1 MNKNHKSYSYSL
13 LSTALAGITLVI
25 LLVALHGIN
34 TEAAPLRGPGTG
46 DDPEIRFVTMTSD
59 LPHYD
64 PRDGEGITKTVYF
77 SNEVAGTITMTFD
90 ITGTPMLSLT
100 AGAAFE
106 QGERVYT
113 SSTEPLTQ
121 PVTYTVGTGGT
132 QPNIGYTTT
141 NTDGVT
147 TTVAISYVQDITAP
161 MVSINSPAAGS
172 VLTTAHQP
180 TVTIDG
186 TASDDPS
193 GLSEV
198 RVTTGTT
205 WAEADGLGDWDY
217 TWTLPITD
225 NIEYGLKAQAI
236 DNADNV
242 STTTEVSV
250 TVDTV
255 APTATAP
262 VPHTSPWVT
271 STVVYTWAESSD
283 GAGIAGY
290 RVRITN
296 TEGYEVISSTD
307 ESVLTFTEALTEG
320 AGYYARARAIDN
332 NGNVGMWSDP
342 SDVVT
347 PDLTPPTISQ
357 PSIVETS
364 AHLYVLDLHLYY
376 TNTMPVDQT
385 FAVKGES
392 TDALSGLER
401 VSFSPAFGTSPA
413 DEKTSFSPWQ
423 SEAYDVSAG
432 TTGSGIITATVYDNV
447 GNTAVQTYTY
457 ALDSK
462 PPTSTASS
470 PDCVTSG
477 SIDVTWNATDTQSGI
492 YSTTLWYKKE
502 DAGAWTSYDTKNAD
516 SGTFNFVPNSD
527 GTYLFSTV
535 AADNLGNLEGGRTVS
550 ETWTVYATEV
560 PQADVT
566 DTPAYEN
573 SSPITVTWEVTP
585 SLGTIEEVRL
595 WYRYKKGDWVS
606 TTLTS
611 TQQTGTGQFAF
622 KRATDGSDDGTYDFA
637 VVARDEYGKSDGE
650 PSGDNGVEGTTI
662 YDTHIDSV
670 DALTADPADW
680 SNTNAFTVTWNNPVD
695 LSDIAGVRYS
705 IDATP
710 TDNQSGTF
718 EAGQDIK
725 TLTGLTVP
733 DEGEHT
739 IWIWL
744 KDNTGNIDYTTAQTT
759 TLHYD
764 ASIDEPNNLKA
775 TPAKWTNNND
785 FTLTWTNPPDDS
797 GIAKAYYK
805 LDDAPSGP
813 EDYDGQGDPNEISNI
828 QVNEDGE
835 HNVYVWLE
843 DNAGNVDTNAATKTS
858 LRYDATDPTNVTIT
872 APEHIS
878 ETTFTVS
885 WSAEDATSGVAY
897 YTLKYSSTATSGWE
911 RWGDTYTDTT
921 QTTFDGA
928 EAETD
933 YTFRVTAY
941 DEAGNSSDDVTTT
954 YVGAFNIYLPLTV
967 RNYAPFCPGYF
978 DGDFGC
984 WPADK
989 GPFLWQ
995 GNEWGSGLSYSIVNN
1010 QARLGNPNYK
1020 NDAIPV
1026 GYAHIA
1032 QTFTVP
1038 DDATRLSLRYRV
1050 ISDDTIWGEKTKNY
1064 FDTFEVSINEHP
1076 KNISEEER
1084 DSRGCRSSR
1093 LNPADGEKYT
1103 PDAQGLVF
1111 CSGQAPT
1118 DEPQEGWDSGWRTI
1132 SLDLSNFSGQNIT
1145 LHITTWNREYEHPW
1159 RNDRGYFNTYA
1170 YVDNI
1175 TLE

>member
-180 TVTIDG
+180 TVTIGG

-205 WAEADGLGDWDY
+205 WAEAEGLDNWDY
-217 TWTLPITD
+217 TWTLPIID
-225 NIEYGLKAQAI
+225 NIEYRLKAQAI

-283 GAGIAGY
+283 SADIAGY

-332 NGNVGMWSDP
+332 NGNVDMWSDP

-347 PDLTPPTISQ
+347 PDLTPPTISNTR
-357 PSIVETS
+357 IDEEETDFFHVVE
-364 AHLYVLDLHLYY
+364 DLHLYY
-376 TNTMPVDQT
+376 TNTMD
-385 FAVKGES
+385 FAKEFKVEGDS
-392 TDALSGLER
+392 SDDDSG
-401 VSFSPAFGTSPA
+401 VAQVQF
-413 DEKTSFSPWQ
+413 
-423 SEAYDVSAG
+423 SEALGKDPDPVTSGFSDWESSSYSIDSTTTASG
-432 TTGSGIITATVYDNV
+432 TITATVYDNA

-470 PDCVTSG
+470 PDYVTSG
-477 SIDVTWNATDTQSGI
+477 SIDVTWIATDTQSGV
-492 YSTTLWYKKE
+492 YSTTLWYKK
-502 DAGAWTSYDTKNAD
+502 AASSTWRSYATQHPVSDTFSFD
-516 SGTFNFVPNSD
+516 PPYGD

-535 AADNLGNLEGGRTVS
+535 AADNLGNLEAGRTVS

-573 SSPITVTWEVTP
+573 SSPITVTWVATPATGSLVEVH
-585 SLGTIEEVRL
+585 L
-595 WYRYKKGDWVS
+595 WYRYNEGNWNS
-606 TTLTS
+606 TSYTS
-611 TQQTGTGQFAF
+611 TGRSGDFYF
-622 KRATDGSDDGTYDFA
+622 DPPGDDGTYDFA
-637 VVARDEYGKSDGE
+637 VVAQDEYGKSDGE
-650 PSGDNGVEGTTI
+650 PLGDNGVEGTTI
-662 YDTHIDSV
+662 YDT
-670 DALTADPADW
+670 TDPA
-680 SNTNAFTVTWNNPVD
+680 VT
-695 LSDIAGVRYS
+695 L
-705 IDATP
+705 
-710 TDNQSGTF
+710 
-718 EAGQDIK
+718 
-725 TLTGLTVP
+725 
-733 DEGEHT
+733 
-739 IWIWL
+739 
-744 KDNTGNIDYTTAQTT
+744 
-759 TLHYD
+759 
-764 ASIDEPNNLKA
+764 
-775 TPAKWTNNND
+775 
-785 FTLTWTNPPDDS
+785 
-797 GIAKAYYK
+797 
-805 LDDAPSGP
+805 
-813 EDYDGQGDPNEISNI
+813 
-828 QVNEDGE
+828 
-835 HNVYVWLE
+835 
-843 DNAGNVDTNAATKTS
+843 
-858 LRYDATDPTNVTIT
+858 T

-911 RWGDTYTDTT
+911 SWGDTYTDTT

-967 RNYAPFCPGYF
+967 RNYAPFSNSSFERMDSAGNPLGWEVKESKLPVSVASNVQERPSGSTPPSDGNKVLLLGNPGYAC
-978 DGDFGC
+978 DNVPN
-984 WPADK
+984 PANATAEQTFTLPKDATK
-989 GPFLWQ
+989 LTFKYIILTQDASP
-995 GNEWGSGLSYSIVNN
+995 SGKYDRFEVYVNN
-1010 QARLGNPNYK
+1010 Q
-1020 NDAIPV
+1020 
-1026 GYAHIA
+1026 
-1032 QTFTVP
+1032 
-1038 DDATRLSLRYRV
+1038 
-1050 ISDDTIWGEKTKNY
+1050 
-1064 FDTFEVSINEHP
+1064 
-1076 KNISEEER
+1076 
-1084 DSRGCRSSR
+1084 
-1093 LNPADGEKYT
+1093 
-1103 PDAQGLVF
+1103 LVF
-1111 CSGQAPT
+1111 DDGNQVNEGLSCSNWWRVPGKSNQRNGKTSDWAEGEIDLT
-1118 DEPQEGWDSGWRTI
+1118 DYSGNVTI
-1132 SLDLSNFSGQNIT
+1132 SFQN
-1145 LHITTWNREYEHPW
+1145 HSRFDKWY
-1159 RNDRGYFNTYA
+1159 NTYT
-1170 YVDNI
+1170 YIDDIRV
-1175 TLE
+1175 E